1 MTAQADRVGAVHLA
15 GLLRDVLDFCY
26 PGICAACR
34 ARCEAEAMLCGEC
47 TGALDKLEAA
57 AVCGLCGMPVAEQ
70 GAPCPYCRG
79 AGVAHYDRVVRL
91 GTFDEPLKGLIHQM
105 KYRGR
110 WGIAERLAER
120 LAARERVKESLA
132 EAEVLVPV
140 PLHRFRQFWRGFNQA
155 EVIAR
160 RLGKARGIP
169 IARPLVRVRHTPTQT
184 HQHSR
189 AHRFENLKD
198 AFALVAP
205 ASVREKHV
213 VVVDDVMT
221 TGATLQTVAR
231 ALKPAEPASLSALV
245 LAIADPRGRDFRAV

>member
-1 MTAQADRVGAVHLA
+1 MVT

-26 PGICAACR
+26 PGLCATCR
-34 ARCEAEAMLCGEC
+34 AGCEAGEMLCEAC
-47 TGALDKLEAA
+47 DARLTKLESA

-91 GTFDEPLKGLIHQM
+91 GVFDEPLKGLIHQM
-105 KYRGR
+105 KYHGR

-120 LAARERVKESLA
+120 LVEQQRVKELLG
-132 EAEVLVPV
+132 EAEVLVAV
-140 PLHRFRQFWRGFNQA
+140 PLHPLRQFWRGFNQA

-160 RLGKARGIP
+160 GLHWAGRIA
-169 IARPLVRVRHTPTQT
+169 IARPLRRVRHTPTQT
-184 HQHSR
+184 HLHSR

-198 AFALVAP
+198 AFSLVDAE
-205 ASVREKHV
+205 SVREKRV
-213 VVVDDVMT
+213 VMVDDVMT

-231 ALKPAEPASLSALV
+231 ALKPAEPRSLAALV
-245 LAIADPRGRDFRAV
+245 IAVADPRGRDFAAV